1 MSKFIISGPQKL
13 HGEITVAGAKNAAL
27 KAIPAAFLMPGK
39 VELRN
44 MPQIQDVEV
53 MLQIAQDL
61 GAQVQCQ
68 GDQVSLDTVKAKS
81 SHISAALSGKARTS
95 IMLVGPLL
103 LRGGE
108 VTIGHPGGC
117 AIGRRPIDQF
127 LEGFRAFGIAVKDEG
142 DQYRFSAE
150 KLRAATYFFPFVSV
164 TVTETL
170 MMTATLIPGTTIL
183 KNSAGEPEVQ
193 ALADYL
199 NKCGA
204 KISGAGT
211 RTIHI
216 EGVRQLRPTV
226 EYAMI
231 PDRLETGMFAILAA
245 ATGSDLMIRRA
256 NPEHVESLL
265 AIFDNMGV
273 KYERGQD
280 WLRVIGSDATR
291 YRCPGKIITHEY
303 PGFATDLQPPLTVFL
318 TQITGTTLV
327 HETIFEGRLFYID
340 LLNRMGA
347 NIILCDPHRALVQG
361 PTPLRGKTIESP
373 DIRAGIAIVIAAL
386 VAQGETVIDNIY
398 QIERGFE
405 RLEERFRAI
414 GAKIERLP

>member
-1 MSKFIISGPQKL
+1 MSKFVISGPQKL
-13 HGEITVAGAKNAAL
+13 QGEITVAGAKNAGL
-27 KAIPAAFLMPGK
+27 KAIPAAFLMNGK

-53 MLQIAQDL
+53 MLQIAQEL
-61 GAQVQCQ
+61 GAQVVKQ
-68 GDQVSLDTVKAKS
+68 GDQVSIDTSGVKS
-81 SHISAALSGKARTS
+81 SHISSALSGKARTS

-142 DQYRFSAE
+142 DQYRFRAD

-164 TVTETL
+164 TATETL
-170 MMTATLIPGTTIL
+170 MMTATLIPGTTVL
-183 KNSAGEPEVQ
+183 KNSACEPEVQ
-193 ALADYL
+193 ALANYL
-199 NKCGA
+199 NQCGA

-211 RTIHI
+211 STISI
-216 EGVRQLRPTV
+216 EGVQKLAPM

-245 ATGSDLMIRRA
+245 ATGSDLMIKRA

-265 AIFDNMGV
+265 AIFEHMGV

-280 WLRVIGSDATR
+280 WLRVIGTDTTR
-291 YRCPGKIITHEY
+291 YRSPGKVITHEY
-303 PGFATDLQPPLTVFL
+303 PGLATDLQPPLTVLL
-318 TQITGTTLV
+318 TQIPGTTLV

-361 PTPLRGKTIESP
+361 PTPLRGKNIESP
-373 DIRAGIAIVIAAL
+373 DIRAGIAVVIAAL
-386 VAQGETVIDNIY
+386 IAQGETVIDNIY

-405 RLEERFRAI
+405 RLEERLKAI
-414 GAKIERLP
+414 GATVGYVN